1 MFKVFLDISKAF
13 SKVWQKGIT
22 FKLKQHDISGE
33 LLNLSCDFLRNRKQR
48 VILNRQVL
56 TSPNV
61 NTGVPQG
68 SILWLLLILIY
79 IDDIADELSNAILL
93 ADDALLFSVVH
104 NVNTSVTELNNDLNK
119 IDKCG
124 HTNDKRVSMQILVN
138 KFKRI
143 SFL

>member
-1 MFKVFLDISKAF
+1 MAEGYYF
-13 SKVWQKGIT
+13 Q
-22 FKLKQHDISGE
+22 LKQHDISGE
-33 LLNLSCDFLRNRKQR
+33 LLNLSCDFLRKRKQR
-48 VILNRQVL
+48 VVLNRQVL
-56 TSPNV
+56 TSTNV

-93 ADDALLFSVVH
+93 AADALLFSVVH

-138 KFKRI
+138 KLKRI
-143 SFL
+143 FFL

>member
-1 MFKVFLDISKAF
+1 MAEGYYF
-13 SKVWQKGIT
+13 Q
-22 FKLKQHDISGE
+22 LKQHDISGE
-33 LLNLSCDFLRNRKQR
+33 LLNLSCDFLRKRKQR
-48 VILNRQVL
+48 VVLNRQVL
-56 TSPNV
+56 TSTNV

-124 HTNDKRVSMQILVN
+124 HTNDKWVSMQILVN
-138 KFKRI
+138 KLKRI
-143 SFL
+143 FFL

>member
-1 MFKVFLDISKAF
+1 MAEGYYF
-13 SKVWQKGIT
+13 Q
-22 FKLKQHDISGE
+22 LKQHDISGE
-33 LLNLSCDFLRNRKQR
+33 LLNLSCDFLRKRKQR
-48 VILNRQVL
+48 VVLNRQVL
-56 TSPNV
+56 TSTNV

-79 IDDIADELSNAILL
+79 RDDIADELSNAILL

-124 HTNDKRVSMQILVN
+124 HTNDKWVSMQILVN
-138 KFKRI
+138 KLKRI
-143 SFL
+143 FFL